1 MKNYKFSLESVLEVR
16 SNDEKSVLE
25 DFVRVQNSLVEKEDR
40 KARLEKDLK
49 LFLRKNISNTSIQ
62 EFIMR
67 NHYKSDLE
75 EKIRLQKID
84 IDKKK
89 IELENIR
96 TKLQEAQKDK
106 KIIEKLKE
114 KDVEEYKSEISKKNQ
129 KEIDEFA
136 VLRFKPSYNM

>member
-114 KDVEEYKSEISKKNQ
+114 KDLEEYKSEISKKNQ